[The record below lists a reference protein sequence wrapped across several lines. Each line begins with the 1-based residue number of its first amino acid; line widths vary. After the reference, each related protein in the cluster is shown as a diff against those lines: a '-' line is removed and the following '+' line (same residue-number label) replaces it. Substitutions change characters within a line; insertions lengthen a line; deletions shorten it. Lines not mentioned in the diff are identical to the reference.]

1 MGVGTCAMLLLGEK
15 LFWPVRGELKITT
28 SRTWTYLGRFSVYK
42 PGWTILILALI
53 LIPAIFTYDNE
64 TSFDSLDEISDEYDS
79 VRAFDLIAEKF
90 GEGEAFP
97 ATVVV
102 EHDEPWDAQ
111 SLVPYIQLIT
121 QEIEKIEGIEEVRSV
136 TQPEGNLVNEFRI
149 PFLAGEIGDG
159 IREAVDGLEEIA
171 ENLFELEESLSS
183 YQGEFEE
190 AAINAGE
197 LAEGT
202 ESIEE
207 GAVSLE
213 NEMAEVSEAVEETAS
228 STEQMSSSLGEI
240 QTQLTPLAE
249 EGVLPQDTIN
259 GLNEITMGLEEVA
272 AVLYEIAGGQ
282 AAIGEETGNL
292 AEGAGESGEGQA
304 EIQISFEE
312 VALVFGDIANG
323 LGELGEGTVEAGEG
337 LAGAEDIVTE
347 IEEQERNPLEGFFV
361 ANEIL
366 EDEELEEA
374 WDSFSTPNRQAAIF
388 NVVFEMNPYSNEAM
402 DLVDVINER
411 VGIALEGTELE
422 GNEYSIG
429 GLSSMNRDL
438 GEVSD
443 EDFVRTAVIMLSG
456 IFLVLVFLL
465 RSLVMPL
472 YILASLIL
480 TYLVSVSLTEF
491 IFVTILGYSGIS
503 WAVPFFGF
511 VMLMALGVD
520 YSIFLMARFA
530 EDVEKLPVKEAWF
543 MRWDKLALLFCLLQ
557 LSLRA
562 HLGP

>member
-337 LAGAEDIVTE
+337 LAGLKI
-347 IEEQERNPLEGFFV
+347 
-361 ANEIL
+361 
-366 EDEELEEA
+366 
-374 WDSFSTPNRQAAIF
+374 
-388 NVVFEMNPYSNEAM
+388 
-402 DLVDVINER
+402 
-411 VGIALEGTELE
+411 
-422 GNEYSIG
+422 
-429 GLSSMNRDL
+429 
-438 GEVSD
+438 
-443 EDFVRTAVIMLSG
+443 
-456 IFLVLVFLL
+456 
-465 RSLVMPL
+465 
-472 YILASLIL
+472 
-480 TYLVSVSLTEF
+480 
-491 IFVTILGYSGIS
+491 
-503 WAVPFFGF
+503 
-511 VMLMALGVD
+511 
-520 YSIFLMARFA
+520 
-530 EDVEKLPVKEAWF
+530 
-543 MRWDKLALLFCLLQ
+543 
-557 LSLRA
+557 
-562 HLGP
+562 

>member
-1 MGVGTCAMLLLGEK
+1 MLLLGEK